1 MNYTIFNMLV
11 FCFVC
16 CCCFF
21 TFFYLH
27 ARAFTHGTSVRSL
40 IRRTCVEYRVCLES
54 WLRGNSPTV
63 DAQSQARKGHLS
75 TRWPDLI
82 VLKHGFRVLP
92 VVLLR
97 LLFLLEE
104 HNSLFCNSWLAQSTK
119 RQPASLIKVA
129 FIRQWLFLVC
139 VEDLDGMG
147 KFSLP
152 NS

>member
-104 HNSLFCNSWLAQSTK
+104 HNSLFCNSWLAQSTE
-119 RQPASLIKVA
+119 RQPVNLIKVV

-139 VEDLDGMG
+139 VEDLDAMG